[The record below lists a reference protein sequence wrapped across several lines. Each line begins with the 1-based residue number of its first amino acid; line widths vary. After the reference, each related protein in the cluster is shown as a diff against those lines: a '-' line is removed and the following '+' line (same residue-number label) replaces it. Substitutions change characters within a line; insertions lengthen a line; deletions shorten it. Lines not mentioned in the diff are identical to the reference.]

1 MSEVWTLED
10 GYITVETSLLL
21 PVVFTIF
28 LLFIF
33 YACYFMNCG
42 IICGTMEN
50 VALKAADTAM
60 GNDYKTG
67 KISYKEKNKESLY
80 GEIFSN
86 KNDYAGKV
94 KKEIEE
100 NLKTHLFLENIE
112 KIKVKYT
119 DLETTIGVTAKME
132 IPGTQL
138 LELFHIKAFYY
149 KGNYRVNNLTEI
161 DQIRRWNVIERAM
174 D

>member
-1 MSEVWTLED
+1 MWTLED

-94 KKEIEE
+94 KEEIEE
-100 NLKTHLFLENIE
+100 NLKTHLFLENVE
-112 KIKVKYT
+112 KVKVKCT
-119 DLETTIGVTAKME
+119 DSEITVDVTANME

-138 LELFHIKAFYY
+138 LELFQIKAFYY
-149 KGNYRVNNLTEI
+149 KGNYKVNNLTEI